1 MFAKQGWN
9 ETKVMHYLIY
19 RYWTRLKNIDKRSSL
34 FFQTRRPRRK
44 TSFIASTPGW
54 LVEGPSL
61 EPEAEALLGVV
72 DVAVD
77 IDAILVQAEQA

>member
-1 MFAKQGWN
+1 M
-9 ETKVMHYLIY
+9 ERTTVVHYLIY

-34 FFQTRRPRRK
+34 FFQTRK
-44 TSFIASTPGW
+44 KSFIASTPGW
-54 LVEGPSL
+54 LVERPPL

-77 IDAILVQAEQA
+77 VDAILVQAEQA